1 METHIGDLV
10 LTSELTSSN
19 WGDKHLFFRHQVVFS
34 VPTCALLASG
44 PSILHADIDRNS
56 TLLTAGLVQD
66 MAEDVA
72 LVPAWEQFLD
82 KFGLE
87 HESGCP
93 VAGRRRR
100 GRGRG
105 RRADHL

>member
-1 METHIGDLV
+1 MTTE
-10 LTSELTSSN
+10 
-19 WGDKHLFFRHQVVFS
+19 
-34 VPTCALLASG
+34 
-44 PSILHADIDRNS
+44 
-56 TLLTAGLVQD
+56 LVQD

-93 VAGRRRR
+93 VAGRLRR
-100 GRGRG
+100 GRRG
-105 RRADHL
+105 DHL